1 MNMFTAHAL
10 LVSKPEKLTSDCKL
24 TYITKKA
31 FPTNT
36 FFLMSR
42 FHYSEEM
49 IEVMW
54 CVFLLQMYSCTER
67 TASTVKGV
75 LKSIY
80 SFPHIGTGT
89 NITKHIRVLHALKD
103 NAEGNGVINIYSHK
117 CLGKTRCKLFRGL
130 TQPHLPSYSQSC
142 SFHQDHWLWSDAK
155 KEGPDTSKKHK
166 QMVQ

>member
-1 MNMFTAHAL
+1 ML
-10 LVSKPEKLTSDCKL
+10 SQQ
-24 TYITKKA
+24 II
-31 FPTNT
+31 
-36 FFLMSR
+36 FFLYH